1 LEDEMSAEREEMAFF
16 DSLESQ
22 NQEGGESGGFETSFE
37 RGGPIVDIKGVGM
50 GSWWRKSEKEKR
62 VAKGTP
68 PRVLEI
74 EDVQDDGRVDGVVER
89 EVERDVADAL
99 VESARLVKEEVVSE
113 ESEKSIIER
122 VTRRMIENAN
132 RGATKRMQEE
142 AGREAG
148 RMARAGLFIR
158 HD

>member
-1 LEDEMSAEREEMAFF
+1 
-16 DSLESQ
+16 
-22 NQEGGESGGFETSFE
+22 
-37 RGGPIVDIKGVGM
+37 
-50 GSWWRKSEKEKR
+50 
-62 VAKGTP
+62 
-68 PRVLEI
+68 
-74 EDVQDDGRVDGVVER
+74 
-89 EVERDVADAL
+89 
-99 VESARLVKEEVVSE
+99 VKEEVVSE